1 MFIGGFVVGI
11 FVGAFIGVIGFAL
24 VIANREMDRQ
34 LSIELMKRDFQKRY
48 EDLFAQRDLDKG

>member
-48 EDLFAQRDLDKG
+48 EGLFAQRDLDKG